1 VVPATVNET
10 MLVRRAGTL
19 QWVPL
24 LVAMSV
30 LDGELVLEGDVPLG
44 RYATVYTGSFL

>member
-1 VVPATVNET
+1 VVQATTDET

-24 LVAMSV
+24 LVAATM
-30 LDGELVLEGDVPLG
+30 LKAELVLEGGVLYG
-44 RYATVYTGSFL
+44 ASATVYTGSFL

>member
-1 VVPATVNET
+1 VQATSDET

-24 LVAMSV
+24 IAGIVFLPAGDLF
-30 LDGELVLEGDVPLG
+30 LDGVIVLNNHAFVFSGTIL
-44 RYATVYTGSFL
+44 

>member
-1 VVPATVNET
+1 

-30 LDGELVLEGDVPLG
+30 LDGELVLEGGVLYG
-44 RYATVYTGSFL
+44 TSATVYTGTIL

>member
-1 VVPATVNET
+1 VVQATTDET

-24 LVAMSV
+24 LVAATMIQA
-30 LDGELVLEGDVPLG
+30 ELVLEGGVLYG
-44 RYATVYTGSFL
+44 TSATVYTGSFL

>member
-1 VVPATVNET
+1 VVQATTDET

-24 LVAMSV
+24 LVAATM
-30 LDGELVLEGDVPLG
+30 LQAELVLEGDVPLG
-44 RYATVYTGSFL
+44 QYATVYTGTFV